1 MIPAFCTQYLTQLG
15 YNLVDPYDTNLKKKF
30 YNNLWIKNI
39 VVSGINIRLGVF
51 FWNWDF
57 IKPPQIYLFEDDLIE
72 INKTIKHFK
81 FPLPHFAIESHF
93 NFLNKKAYNFC
104 YTLHDKV
111 EINRKN
117 FAQIIFFLERQFQNV
132 MLELINPSIF
142 MQELRK
148 EIVPMWMIFSHEFE
162 KKYGSENLFVELNNN
177 WGLQT
182 IPLTYLSTKDNT
194 RQKTIDFDFIIIN
207 ASKLN
212 IPLISNYFSKEGKIT
227 LGKMFLFIY
236 NVTPEYFDLL
246 KRNLKKVKK
255 DQKIFISLV
264 FENHVFSF
272 FIDWKKKYYKF
283 LNGNVNILSEILRE
297 LVLPVYIKNYCMQ
310 ELVKRNIKE
319 IKAQNLTNL
328 KILQI
333 GAGAIGGYVADAVV
347 KVGCG
352 MDGGC
357 FKICDFDDLKV
368 ENIGRHILGKK
379 YIGLNKANAIVEYI
393 KDQLGN
399 NNLDIHSIDQ
409 SVNTVSN
416 FDEYDLIIDATGQIE
431 IAEFLNEKLIQIP
444 KQNRPHL
451 LHLWIYGNGECVQAL
466 MNEPSEYDSKGG
478 CISCIH
484 QSGVDD
490 YKEDLDP
497 LGNKDFRKIMGLGP
511 CAAYTPY
518 SVSSSLAVAGLAI
531 DLLLEWKNST
541 QLVNNYF
548 TRYSIGYTGRKIS
561 DMKLVARET
570 CPHCFEKLQSDVSI
584 KDSNTCSTE

>member
-51 FWNWDF
+51 FGNWDF
-57 IKPPQIYLFEDDLIE
+57 IRPPQIYLFEDDLIE

-81 FPLPHFAIESHF
+81 FPLPHFAIESNF

-117 FAQIIFFLERQFQNV
+117 FAQIIFFLERQFKNV

-182 IPLTYLSTKDNT
+182 IPLTYLSTKYNT
-194 RQKTIDFDFIIIN
+194 CQKTIDFDFIIIN

-236 NVTPEYFDLL
+236 NVNPEYFDLL

-352 MDGGC
+352 MEGGC

-409 SVNTVSN
+409 SVNTISN

-431 IAEFLNEKLIQIP
+431 IAEFLNEKIIQIP
-444 KQNRPHL
+444 KKNRPHL

-478 CISCIH
+478 CISCMH

>member
-1 MIPAFCTQYLTQLG
+1 LIPAFCTQYLTQLG

-409 SVNTVSN
+409 SVNTVGN